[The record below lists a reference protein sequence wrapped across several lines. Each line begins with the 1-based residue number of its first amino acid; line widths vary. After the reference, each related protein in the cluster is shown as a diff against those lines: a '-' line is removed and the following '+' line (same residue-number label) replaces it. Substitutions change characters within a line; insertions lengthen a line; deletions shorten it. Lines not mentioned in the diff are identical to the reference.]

1 MAPSYRE
8 HFSASGLD
16 LNLKNTP
23 TRVCRVFSFIKG
35 VYVVVC
41 IMDRILYQIY
51 PSDTNISY
59 DPPPV
64 TTVSKGSSQTDF
76 GKVVVALVIILVSV
90 GVFYLAYSL
99 FLKDCI
105 LLFKAKK
112 QRTTTEI
119 GFGQTP
125 ARNQDHPQP

>member
-1 MAPSYRE
+1 ME
-8 HFSASGLD
+8 
-16 LNLKNTP
+16 
-23 TRVCRVFSFIKG
+23 
-35 VYVVVC
+35 
-41 IMDRILYQIY
+41 RILYQVF
-51 PSDTNISY
+51 PTDTNYSY

-64 TTVSKGSSQTDF
+64 NTNSPIGRFQVLSTDF
-76 GKVVVALVIILVSV
+76 GKVVIALVVILVSV

>member
-1 MAPSYRE
+1 MERILFQVFPSY
-8 HFSASGLD
+8 
-16 LNLKNTP
+16 
-23 TRVCRVFSFIKG
+23 
-35 VYVVVC
+35 
-41 IMDRILYQIY
+41 
-51 PSDTNISY
+51 TNYSY
-59 DPPPV
+59 DPVPETAAPQA
-64 TTVSKGSSQTDF
+64 SSQTDF
-76 GKVVVALVIILVSV
+76 GKVVIALVVILVSV
-90 GVFYLAYSL
+90 GVFYLAYTL

>member
-1 MAPSYRE
+1 ME
-8 HFSASGLD
+8 
-16 LNLKNTP
+16 
-23 TRVCRVFSFIKG
+23 
-35 VYVVVC
+35 
-41 IMDRILYQIY
+41 RILYNLFPAY
-51 PSDTNISY
+51 TNYTY
-59 DPPPV
+59 DPPAEN
-64 TTVSKGSSQTDF
+64 TDSKGPAQTDF
-76 GKVVVALVIILVSV
+76 EKVVIALIIILVSV

-125 ARNQDHPQP
+125 ARNQNQPQP

>member
-1 MAPSYRE
+1 ME
-8 HFSASGLD
+8 
-16 LNLKNTP
+16 
-23 TRVCRVFSFIKG
+23 
-35 VYVVVC
+35 
-41 IMDRILYQIY
+41 RILYQVF
-51 PSDTNISY
+51 PTDTNYSY

-64 TTVSKGSSQTDF
+64 NTNSSYRAIPGILSTDF
-76 GKVVVALVIILVSV
+76 GKVVIALVVILVSV

>member
-1 MAPSYRE
+1 ME
-8 HFSASGLD
+8 
-16 LNLKNTP
+16 
-23 TRVCRVFSFIKG
+23 
-35 VYVVVC
+35 
-41 IMDRILYQIY
+41 RILYQVF
-51 PSDTNISY
+51 PSDTNYSY
-59 DPPPV
+59 DPPPCEYFLLRDP
-64 TTVSKGSSQTDF
+64 SPTDF
-76 GKVVVALVIILVSV
+76 GKVVIALVVILVSV

-125 ARNQDHPQP
+125 ARNQDQPQP

>member
-1 MAPSYRE
+1 
-8 HFSASGLD
+8 
-16 LNLKNTP
+16 
-23 TRVCRVFSFIKG
+23 
-35 VYVVVC
+35 
-41 IMDRILYQIY
+41 MDRILYQVF
-51 PSDTNISY
+51 PSDTNFSY
-59 DPPPV
+59 DNPPV
-64 TTVSKGSSQTDF
+64 TVSRPASSQTDF
-76 GKVVVALVIILVSV
+76 GRVVIALVVVLVSV
-90 GVFYLAYSL
+90 GVVYLAYTL

>member
-1 MAPSYRE
+1 
-8 HFSASGLD
+8 
-16 LNLKNTP
+16 
-23 TRVCRVFSFIKG
+23 
-35 VYVVVC
+35 
-41 IMDRILYQIY
+41 MDRILYQVF
-51 PSDTNISY
+51 PSDTNFSY
-59 DPPPV
+59 DNPPV
-64 TTVSKGSSQTDF
+64 TVSPPVSSQTDF
-76 GKVVVALVIILVSV
+76 GKVVIALVVVLVSV
-90 GVFYLAYSL
+90 GVVYLAYTL

>member
-1 MAPSYRE
+1 
-8 HFSASGLD
+8 
-16 LNLKNTP
+16 
-23 TRVCRVFSFIKG
+23 
-35 VYVVVC
+35 
-41 IMDRILYQIY
+41 MDRILYQVF
-51 PSDTNISY
+51 PSDTNFSY
-59 DPPPV
+59 DNPPV
-64 TTVSKGSSQTDF
+64 TVSSPASSQTDF
-76 GKVVVALVIILVSV
+76 GKVVIALVVILVSV
-90 GVFYLAYSL
+90 GVFYLAYTL

>member
-1 MAPSYRE
+1 ME
-8 HFSASGLD
+8 
-16 LNLKNTP
+16 
-23 TRVCRVFSFIKG
+23 
-35 VYVVVC
+35 
-41 IMDRILYQIY
+41 RILYQVF
-51 PSDTNISY
+51 PVDTNYSY
-59 DPPPV
+59 DLLPLD
-64 TTVSKGSSQTDF
+64 TNSQGSSQTDF
-76 GKVVVALVIILVSV
+76 GKVVIALVVILVSV

>member
-1 MAPSYRE
+1 ME
-8 HFSASGLD
+8 
-16 LNLKNTP
+16 
-23 TRVCRVFSFIKG
+23 
-35 VYVVVC
+35 
-41 IMDRILYQIY
+41 RILYQVF
-51 PSDTNISY
+51 PTDTNYSY

-64 TTVSKGSSQTDF
+64 NTYSQGSSQTDF
-76 GKVVVALVIILVSV
+76 GKVVVALVVILVSV

>member
-1 MAPSYRE
+1 ME
-8 HFSASGLD
+8 
-16 LNLKNTP
+16 
-23 TRVCRVFSFIKG
+23 
-35 VYVVVC
+35 
-41 IMDRILYQIY
+41 RILYQVF
-51 PSDTNISY
+51 PSDTNLSY
-59 DPPPV
+59 DNPPV
-64 TTVSKGSSQTDF
+64 TVSSQASSHTDF
-76 GKVVVALVIILVSV
+76 GKVIVALVVILVSV
-90 GVFYLAYSL
+90 GVFYLAYTL

>member
-1 MAPSYRE
+1 ME
-8 HFSASGLD
+8 
-16 LNLKNTP
+16 
-23 TRVCRVFSFIKG
+23 
-35 VYVVVC
+35 
-41 IMDRILYQIY
+41 RILYQVF
-51 PSDTNISY
+51 PSDTNYSY

-64 TTVSKGSSQTDF
+64 SVAPQASSQTDF
-76 GKVVVALVIILVSV
+76 GKVVIALVVILVSV
-90 GVFYLAYSL
+90 GVFYLAYTL

>member
-1 MAPSYRE
+1 ME
-8 HFSASGLD
+8 
-16 LNLKNTP
+16 
-23 TRVCRVFSFIKG
+23 
-35 VYVVVC
+35 
-41 IMDRILYQIY
+41 RILYQVF
-51 PSDTNISY
+51 PTDTNYSY

-64 TTVSKGSSQTDF
+64 NTNSRFQGSSQTDF
-76 GKVVVALVIILVSV
+76 GKVVIALVVILVSV
-90 GVFYLAYSL
+90 GVFYVAYSL

-105 LLFKAKK
+105 LLFEAKK

>member
-1 MAPSYRE
+1 ME
-8 HFSASGLD
+8 
-16 LNLKNTP
+16 
-23 TRVCRVFSFIKG
+23 
-35 VYVVVC
+35 
-41 IMDRILYQIY
+41 RILYQVF
-51 PSDTNISY
+51 PTDTNYSY

-64 TTVSKGSSQTDF
+64 NTNSFQGSSQTDF
-76 GKVVVALVIILVSV
+76 GKVVIALVVILVSV

>member
-1 MAPSYRE
+1 ME
-8 HFSASGLD
+8 
-16 LNLKNTP
+16 
-23 TRVCRVFSFIKG
+23 
-35 VYVVVC
+35 
-41 IMDRILYQIY
+41 RILYQVF
-51 PSDTNISY
+51 PSDTNYSY

-64 TTVSKGSSQTDF
+64 STSSQGSSQTDF
-76 GKVVVALVIILVSV
+76 GKVVIALVIILVSV

-125 ARNQDHPQP
+125 ARNQDQPQP

>member
-1 MAPSYRE
+1 ME
-8 HFSASGLD
+8 
-16 LNLKNTP
+16 
-23 TRVCRVFSFIKG
+23 
-35 VYVVVC
+35 
-41 IMDRILYQIY
+41 RILYQVFS
-51 PSDTNISY
+51 SDTNYSY

-64 TTVSKGSSQTDF
+64 SAAPQASSQTDF
-76 GKVVVALVIILVSV
+76 GKVVIALVVILVSV
-90 GVFYLAYSL
+90 GVFYLAYTL